1 MVTNTAKVAILL
13 SNMMS
18 GISLNNASYFN
29 ERQEQAGIMKDFY
42 DKQDA
47 YLAGEIQVEDYVH
60 YLTGVVEKLFSYSDL
75 AEQFADELYTKVRG
89 LYTLDE
95 DKELGLDT
103 QLSFTDEIIG

>member
-18 GISLNNASYFN
+18 GISLNNESYFE
-29 ERQEQAGIMKDFY
+29 ERQEQAGLMKDFY
-42 DKQDA
+42 DTQDA
-47 YLAGEIQVEDYVH
+47 YLAGEIQVEDYIS
-60 YLTGVVEKLFSYSDL
+60 YLQGVVEDLFSYSSS

-103 QLSFTDEIIG
+103 QLSFTDAIIG